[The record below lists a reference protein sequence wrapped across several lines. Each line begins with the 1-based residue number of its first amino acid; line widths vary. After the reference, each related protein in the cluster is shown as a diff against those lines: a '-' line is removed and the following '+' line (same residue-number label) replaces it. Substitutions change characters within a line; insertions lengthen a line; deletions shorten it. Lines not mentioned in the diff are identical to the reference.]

1 MARSRRFTVRLKRVR
16 TGKTNY
22 KSRLKTL
29 SSKKIRLVIRK
40 KLNILIAQFIKYE
53 VKGDRVI
60 TSATTK
66 DLRKFGWNC
75 HLNNIPA
82 SYLLGYL
89 VGIKSQEH
97 NIKEAILDIGLHPSV
112 NGSSIFAVLK
122 GVIDSGLKIPVN
134 EEILPSEE
142 RVSGKHIQ
150 GYCSKIKG
158 TDNYNRQFSGYLKN
172 KVNPD
177 EITKNFEEVK
187 KKIGAK

>member
-75 HLNNIPA
+75 H
-82 SYLLGYL
+82 
-89 VGIKSQEH
+89 
-97 NIKEAILDIGLHPSV
+97 
-112 NGSSIFAVLK
+112 AVLK

-150 GYCSKIKG
+150 DYCSKIKG

-187 KKIGAK
+187 RKIGAK